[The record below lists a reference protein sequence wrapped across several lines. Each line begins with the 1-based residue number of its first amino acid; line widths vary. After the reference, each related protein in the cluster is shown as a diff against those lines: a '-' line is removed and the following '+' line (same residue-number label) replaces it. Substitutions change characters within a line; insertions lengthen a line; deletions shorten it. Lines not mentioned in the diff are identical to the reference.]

1 MFVAK
6 NRFAGLFIMLA
17 MFMVLAACGSNTDTS
32 SNTEQATAGVEAT
45 SGSAETKTDTSSNSE
60 GTSNATRIYKSLSG
74 DVEIPA
80 EPKRIVTDMYVS
92 DLLTLGVKPVGAVQ
106 YYLENPFYADQV
118 EGIVSIG
125 DRNAIS
131 MEAVISLNPDLIITY
146 SDQAAE
152 IENYQKIAP
161 TVVIP
166 YGTFTNVQDEI
177 RGFGEL
183 MNKTEE
189 AETWL
194 KTYEERIEGA
204 RAKVKTVI
212 KPEETFSILEVS
224 DKSYYGYGDNFG
236 RGGQA
241 IYRALQLA
249 PLEITKQELMGDT
262 QWKEISREVVGDYAG
277 DHIFLTVGENNKNY
291 QGDAIW
297 KSLPAVKNNQVYE
310 LQEDRYWYFDP
321 IAIQGQAEEFA
332 DMIVERAE
340 QNRK

>member
-1 MFVAK
+1 MFAAK
-6 NRFAGLFIMLA
+6 KRFSGLLLMLA
-17 MFMVLAACGSNTDTS
+17 IIMILAACSSGTGSTATEQTSAAVTETTTGSTETNTDTS
-32 SNTEQATAGVEAT
+32 S
-45 SGSAETKTDTSSNSE
+45 GSDN
-60 GTSNATRIYKSLSG
+60 SNATRIYKSLSG

-92 DLLTLGVKPVGAVQ
+92 DLLALGVKPVGAVQ
-106 YYLENPFYADQV
+106 YYLENPFYAEQV
-118 EGIVSIG
+118 AGIESIG
-125 DRNAIS
+125 DRAAVS
-131 MEAVISLNPDLIITY
+131 MEKVVALNPDLIITY
-146 SDQAAE
+146 SDQAEE
-152 IENYQKIAP
+152 IESYKKIAP

-166 YGTFTNVQDEI
+166 YGTFTNVHDEI

-183 MNKTEE
+183 MNKSE
-189 AETWL
+189 AAEAWL
-194 KTYEERIEGA
+194 KTYDERIEAA

-241 IYRALQLA
+241 VYSALQLA
-249 PLEITKQELMGDT
+249 PLEITKKELMGDT

-291 QGDAIW
+291 QGDSIW
-297 KSLPAVKNNQVYE
+297 QSLPAVKNNQVYE
-310 LQEDRYWYFDP
+310 LLEDRYWYFDP

>member
-1 MFVAK
+1 MFTAK
-6 NRFAGLFIMLA
+6 KRFSGLLLMLA
-17 MFMVLAACGSNTDTS
+17 VIMILAACNSGTGSGT
-32 SNTEQATAGVEAT
+32 TEPTAAGSEAT
-45 SGSAETKTDTSSNSE
+45 TGSVATDSDSSK
-60 GTSNATRIYKSLSG
+60 ATRIYKSLRG

-92 DLLTLGVKPVGAVQ
+92 DLLALGIKPVGAVQ

-118 EGIVSIG
+118 EGIENIG
-125 DRNAIS
+125 DRG
-131 MEAVISLNPDLIITY
+131 AVSLEKVIALDPDLIITY
-146 SDQAAE
+146 SDQAEE
-152 IENYQKIAP
+152 IESYQKIAP

-166 YGTFTNVQDEI
+166 YGTFTNVHDEI

-183 MNKTEE
+183 MNKSEE
-189 AETWL
+189 AEAWL
-194 KTYEERIEGA
+194 KTYDERIEAA
-204 RAKVKTVI
+204 RAKVKAVI

-241 IYRALQLA
+241 VYRALELA
-249 PLEITKQELMGDT
+249 PLEITKKELMGDT

-310 LQEDRYWYFDP
+310 LLEDRYWYFDP

>member
-1 MFVAK
+1 MFAAK
-6 NRFAGLFIMLA
+6 KRFSGLLLMLA
-17 MFMVLAACGSNTDTS
+17 IIMILAACNSGTGSGTTEPTAAGSESTTSSTETNTDS
-32 SNTEQATAGVEAT
+32 SG
-45 SGSAETKTDTSSNSE
+45 
-60 GTSNATRIYKSLSG
+60 ATRIYKSLSG

-92 DLLTLGVKPVGAVQ
+92 DLLALGVKPVGSIK

-118 EGIVSIG
+118 EGIENIG
-125 DRNAIS
+125 DRG
-131 MEAVISLNPDLIITY
+131 AVSLEKVVALDPDLIITY
-146 SDQAAE
+146 SDKAEE
-152 IENYQKIAP
+152 IESYQKIAP

-166 YGTFTNVQDEI
+166 YGTFTNVEDEI

-183 MNKTEE
+183 MNKSEE
-189 AETWL
+189 AEAWL
-194 KTYEERIEGA
+194 KTYDEHIEAA
-204 RAKVKTVI
+204 RAKVKAVI
-212 KPEETFSILEVS
+212 KPEESFSILEVS

-241 IYRALQLA
+241 VYRALELT
-249 PLEITKQELMGDT
+249 PLEITKKELMGDT

-291 QGDAIW
+291 QGDSIW
-297 KSLPAVKNNQVYE
+297 QSLPAVKNNQVYE

-321 IAIQGQAEEFA
+321 IAIQSQAEEFA
-332 DMIVERAE
+332 DMIVERAQ